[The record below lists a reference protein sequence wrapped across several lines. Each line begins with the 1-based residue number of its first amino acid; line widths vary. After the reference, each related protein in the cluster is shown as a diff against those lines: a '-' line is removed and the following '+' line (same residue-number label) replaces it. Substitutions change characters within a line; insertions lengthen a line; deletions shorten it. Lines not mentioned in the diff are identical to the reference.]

1 MIGFIGKGLVYAAFL
16 SAILAAIGYFLYS
29 QKDEERY
36 FKISNWLF
44 GLQGLFI
51 LAASVLLLYLVM
63 THQFNYYYVF
73 EYTSRDLQ
81 LKYLISAFWGGQEGS
96 FMLWMMLATIVSF
109 GLMKWTRKPY
119 RGPVLFFM
127 ALSQIFLLT
136 MVLGFHLGDFSIG
149 ASPFRSLAQAMPN
162 APFLQANPNFVPQD
176 GKGLNDLLK
185 SPWMVIHPPI
195 LFFGFSMM
203 TVPYCY
209 AMAALW
215 KRKYNEWVDPALPW
229 TLGANIALLTA
240 IFLGGYWAYV
250 TLSFG
255 GYWAWDPVENAAL
268 VPWLLGTAGIH
279 MMVVQRKKS
288 APSKASIFFAI
299 IAYVGIVY
307 ETFLTRSGIL
317 ADSSVHSF
325 VDLGLYG
332 QLVVFMAV
340 ITLIGLGMFI
350 YRYNDMPKQN
360 NELNLMSR
368 EFMTF
373 SGAMV
378 LFLLGL
384 IIALGTSAPII
395 GRLFVDN
402 PTPPEVSFYNNWTM
416 PLAMIAAILTVFG
429 QYIFWKRQDPESLA
443 RELTWPVAATCVISL
458 ATIMIGGIHDIY
470 YMLYILTAWF
480 ALIGNGVIM
489 VRLLMKNPKVIGGA
503 LTHVGFGL
511 LLLGI
516 LASSAYNSNLLDLAT
531 KNYNQAVEQGKVT
544 DDQGFKKT
552 QKVNFLELKLNQP
565 KIINNKYKVT
575 YEGYTLK
582 NQARPGQQQYRIK
595 FEPADGDGEQFT
607 MNPQVYPML
616 SASTSQNIQWSVDPD
631 VRSGLFSD
639 IYMYVSGSSYVEQKN
654 DELTK
659 QNKKTEAQPA
669 SATEPDTSKTQKI
682 KLQKG
687 ESVTVADFDIHFKN
701 YSPVDSTSLQD
712 STIVAVRA
720 HLDINPRGSDSSIP
734 INPLFSVYKKNG
746 ENWSYAPP
754 VSIPGHDGGSIQFSS
769 VDPSNGQIELT
780 IRGVDKKVKDQWV
793 LLVAQEKPFIS
804 IVWIGT
810 FLLMA
815 GFTVSIFRHWD
826 RERKK
831 S

>member
-1 MIGFIGKGLVYAAFL
+1 MIGFIGKLLVNAAFL
-16 SAILAAIGYFLYS
+16 CVILAAIGYFLYS
-29 QKDEERY
+29 QKDEDRY
-36 FKISNWLF
+36 FRISNWLF
-44 GLQGLFI
+44 GIQGLLI
-51 LAASVLLLYLVM
+51 LVASGLLLYLVL

-81 LKYLISAFWGGQEGS
+81 LKYLVSAFWGGQEGS
-96 FMLWMMLATIVSF
+96 FMLWLLCATLISL

-127 ALSQIFLLT
+127 ALTQIFLISMIAGIHFGSFKL
-136 MVLGFHLGDFSIG
+136 G
-149 ASPFRSLAQAMPN
+149 ASPFRTLADAMPN
-162 APFLQANPNFVPQD
+162 APFLQANPDFIPQD

-203 TVPYCY
+203 TVPYCFG
-209 AMAALW
+209 MAALW
-215 KRKYNEWVDPALPW
+215 KRKYNAWIDPALPW

-268 VPWLLGTAGIH
+268 VPWLIGTAGIH
-279 MMVVQRKKS
+279 MMIIQRKKASS
-288 APSKASIFFAI
+288 AKASIFFAI
-299 IAYVGIVY
+299 LAYVGIVY

-317 ADSSVHSF
+317 SDSSVHSF

-340 ITLIGLGMFI
+340 ISIIGLGMFI
-350 YRYNDMPKQN
+350 YRYKDMPRQER
-360 NELNLMSR
+360 ELKLLSR
-368 EFMTF
+368 EFVTF

-378 LFLLGL
+378 LFLIGL
-384 IIALGTSAPII
+384 IVALGTSSPII

-416 PLAMIAAILTVFG
+416 PLAMITAVLTVFG

-443 RELTWPVAATCVISL
+443 RELTWPVAATCVITL
-458 ATIMIGGIHDIY
+458 ATIMIGGVHNIY
-470 YMLYILTAWF
+470 YMIFLLAAWF
-480 ALIGNGVIM
+480 ALIGNGVI
-489 VRLLMKNPKVIGGA
+489 VYRLAIKQPKLIGGA
-503 LTHVGFGL
+503 LTHVGFGI

-516 LASSAYNSNLLDLAT
+516 LASSAYTTNLLDRAT
-531 KNYNQAVEQGKVT
+531 QNYNNAIEQGKVT
-544 DDQGFKKT
+544 DEQGFKKT
-552 QKVNFLELKLNQP
+552 QKVNFLELKLNEP
-565 KIINNKYKVT
+565 KVVNDKYKVT

-582 NQARPGQQQYRIK
+582 NQERPGQQQYRIK
-595 FEPADGDGEQFT
+595 FEPADGEGEQFI

-616 SASTSQNIQWSVDPD
+616 SASTAQNIQWSVDPD
-631 VRSGLFSD
+631 VRSGLFGD
-639 IYMYVSGSSYVEQKN
+639 IYMYVSGSSYVQEKN
-654 DELTK
+654 DQAKK
-659 QNKKTEAQPA
+659 QGKTTQPA
-669 SATEPDTSKTQKI
+669 SVSQVDTTKTQKI
-682 KLQKG
+682 KLKKG
-687 ESVTVADFDIHFKN
+687 QTASVADFDLHFSN
-701 YSPVDSTSLQD
+701 YSTVDSSRLQD

-720 HLDINPRGSDSSIP
+720 QLEITPRGSDVSTTV
-734 INPLFSVYKKNG
+734 NPLFSIYNKNG
-746 ENWSYAPP
+746 ESWSYAPP
-754 VSIPGHDGGSIQFSS
+754 ISIPGHQGGSIQFSS
-769 VDPSNGQIELT
+769 VDPAKGEIELT

-793 LLVAQEKPFIS
+793 LLVAEEKPFIS
-804 IVWIGT
+804 IVWLGT

-815 GFTVSIFRHWD
+815 GFSVSIFRHWG